1 MKISALNN
9 MDTHDLNKLL
19 LKDGKLIP
27 VPYKELTKFS
37 QEKISVFCHKHA
49 FYQIPTTEL
58 IDFLRNEIGEL
69 KAIEIGAGNGSI
81 GRSLGIPLTDNRVQE
96 RPKVKL
102 YYDTMGQPTVTYPSD
117 IIKLGGNVAVERMKP
132 DVVIASWVTGKDIG
146 NHYGIQ
152 ETKIVRAV
160 KKYIHI
166 GNELTHAAKLILT
179 RFDYKII
186 QEDWLVS
193 RSMEK
198 HKNVI
203 YLINNT

>member
-1 MKISALNN
+1 MNISSLNHMSTRDIEN
-9 MDTHDLNKLL
+9 VL

-37 QEKISVFCHKHA
+37 QEKISVFCHKYA

-81 GRSLGIPLTDNRVQE
+81 GRSLGIPITDNKLQE
-96 RPKVKL
+96 RPDVKIS
-102 YYDTMGQPTVTYPSD
+102 YKAMGQPTITYPSD

-146 NHYGIQ
+146 NYYGIH
-152 ETKIVRAV
+152 ETKIIKSI

-166 GNELTHAAKLILT
+166 GNEKTHAKKLILD
-179 RFDYKII
+179 RFNYKAIK
-186 QEDWLVS
+186 EDWLVS

-198 HKNVI
+198 EQNII